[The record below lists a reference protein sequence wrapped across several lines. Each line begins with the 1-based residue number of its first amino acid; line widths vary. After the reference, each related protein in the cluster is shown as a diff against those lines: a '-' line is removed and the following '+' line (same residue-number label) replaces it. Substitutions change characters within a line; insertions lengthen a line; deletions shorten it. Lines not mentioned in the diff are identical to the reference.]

1 MQKKTIMEVVNQ
13 IKLKQSNSLI
23 NKILG
28 RDKFIMLNMVMLKKL
43 GPNASCFLTF
53 LLDRADFLEK
63 SKQIISIED
72 DGMFIYRADV
82 TDKLGLTAYQ
92 QRNIERELQ
101 KLDLINVIEERL
113 DDNQTR
119 NRYFINL
126 IELDEFLDTK

>member
-1 MQKKTIMEVVNQ
+1 MGEKTMVQVINQ

-23 NKILG
+23 AKILG
-28 RDKFIMLNMVMLKKL
+28 RDKFIMMNMVMLKRL

-63 SKQIISIED
+63 SKQINSIEE

-101 KLDLINVIEERL
+101 KLELISVVEERL

-126 IELDEFLDTK
+126 ILLDEFLDSK

>member
-1 MQKKTIMEVVNQ
+1 MGEKTMVQVVNQ

-23 NKILG
+23 AKILG
-28 RDKFIMLNMVMLKKL
+28 RDKFIMMNMVMLKKL

-63 SKQIISIED
+63 SKQINSIEE

-92 QRNIERELQ
+92 QRSIERELQ
-101 KLDLINVIEERL
+101 KLELISVVEERL

-126 IELDEFLDTK
+126 ILLDEFLDSK

>member
-1 MQKKTIMEVVNQ
+1 MGEKTIMQVVNQ

-23 NKILG
+23 AKILG
-28 RDKFIMLNMVMLKKL
+28 RDKFIMMNMVMLKRL

-63 SKQIISIED
+63 SKQINSIEE

-101 KLDLINVIEERL
+101 KLELISVVEERL

-126 IELDEFLDTK
+126 ILLDEFLDSK